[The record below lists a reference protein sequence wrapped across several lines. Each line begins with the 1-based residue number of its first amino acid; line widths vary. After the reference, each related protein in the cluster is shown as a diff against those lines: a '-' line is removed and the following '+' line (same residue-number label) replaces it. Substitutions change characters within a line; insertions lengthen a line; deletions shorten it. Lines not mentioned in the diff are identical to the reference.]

1 MYVSSCVIVWFFF
14 QYDGKMVRPGTTI
27 TFPRV
32 IREVVRERFFD
43 DEAGKYDDQYSNS
56 DEVWYQIVS
65 VGTVNLSG
73 AVDLLWNTF
82 TSACGYALP
91 NSFSYIYSIT
101 CTDKK
106 WDKPYTH
113 KAEQWRPQSNHKITN
128 LLVGSWRREFFTAEI
143 IVVISSLAHSIPQ

>member
-1 MYVSSCVIVWFFF
+1 
-14 QYDGKMVRPGTTI
+14 MVRPGTTI

-56 DEVWYQIVS
+56 DEVWYQIIS

-73 AVDLLWNTF
+73 AVDLLWNTC

-101 CTDKK
+101 CTDKRN
-106 WDKPYTH
+106 
-113 KAEQWRPQSNHKITN
+113 ETN
-128 LLVGSWRREFFTAEI
+128 LIPIKLSNDDLSQIIKYLIYSWVVGAGNFYSRNNYSDKFSGTQYSTIAN
-143 IVVISSLAHSIPQ
+143 ISIYC

>member
-1 MYVSSCVIVWFFF
+1 
-14 QYDGKMVRPGTTI
+14 MVRPGTTI

-73 AVDLLWNTF
+73 AVDLLWNTC
-82 TSACGYALP
+82 TSACGYSLP

-106 WDKPYTH
+106 
-113 KAEQWRPQSNHKITN
+113 
-128 LLVGSWRREFFTAEI
+128 
-143 IVVISSLAHSIPQ
+143 